1 MTTHPYRAIVA
12 SITIVG
18 AASAQ
23 GTAPDPETSVSA
35 WPAPPA
41 TLRTGKERLG
51 AKWTDEQR
59 VNNCGVPPEKR
70 GDTPRPDDCAPGRED

>member
-1 MTTHPYRAIVA
+1 MTAHPFRAIVA

-35 WPAPPA
+35 WPAPA
-41 TLRTGKERLG
+41 AELRTGKERLG

-70 GDTPRPDDCAPGRED
+70 GKTSRSNDCAPVRED